1 MGPRGLGWKEP
12 LGGQRWLSGMH
23 GPNPASQP
31 FADGLHHFVWLLN
44 LSREA
49 QGAKSSRNQG
59 SSERWRESHQIF
71 VV

>member
-12 LGGQRWLSGMH
+12 LRGQRRLSGMH

-31 FADGLHHFVWLLN
+31 FADGPRCFVWLLN

-49 QGAKSSRNQG
+49 QGGKCSKAKAP
-59 SSERWRESHQIF
+59 WRGGESCTRYL
-71 VV
+71 